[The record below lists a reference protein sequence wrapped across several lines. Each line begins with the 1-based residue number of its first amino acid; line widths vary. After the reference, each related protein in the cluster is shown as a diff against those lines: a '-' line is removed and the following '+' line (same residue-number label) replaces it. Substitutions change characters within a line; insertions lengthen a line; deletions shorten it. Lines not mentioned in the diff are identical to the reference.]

1 MFYSIHLRSIELL
14 KYDFLLV
21 NVWFFKRECFY
32 SNLSMIQSTGCQ
44 EKKPNFVILIIMAE
58 RLREN
63 SLVQDVVGL
72 DPSAG
77 WTFLSLNCCKNCL
90 LKLPKTLLKNGPF
103 PATFFFIFVF
113 SLQISTTYIK
123 PWIAQ
128 SHFNTHF
135 TFGGERCW
143 QMFAKPKLNQD
154 WRLWRIFEQ

>member
-103 PATFFFIFVF
+103 PATFFFMFVF
-113 SLQISTTYIK
+113 SLQISTSYIK
-123 PWIAQ
+123 PCCTI
-128 SHFNTHF
+128 
-135 TFGGERCW
+135 TFQHTLYTLHLVVKGVDRCL
-143 QMFAKPKLNQD
+143 QNLN
-154 WRLWRIFEQ
+154 